1 MTIGCDIIRE
11 HYNIT
16 NKGITFCTCICVEE
30 DMLEEG
36 NINIGYLTY
45 ELESNICIG
54 YLTYELESNIC
65 IGYYRH
71 VNCEMHLFW

>member
-1 MTIGCDIIRE
+1 MTIGCDIISE

-16 NKGITFCTCICVEE
+16 NKGITCICVEE

-45 ELESNICIG
+45 ELESNIYIG
-54 YLTYELESNIC
+54 YLT
-65 IGYYRH
+65 
-71 VNCEMHLFW
+71 